1 MTNFPEVNT
10 FEDTVMN
17 VNMWTML
24 VLGAAIFFLFTY
36 QWKNATRNVT
46 TVEDNFPQL
55 ANQELNP
62 FSRGKTWVGNVESIF
77 GKFDLWNWMLPL
89 DPKGLPTRAGML
101 NEVKTMN
108 AFGSTGSDELVDFCD
123 NKV

>member
-77 GKFDLWNWMLPL
+77 GKFDLCNWMLPL
-89 DPKGLPTRAGML
+89 DPKGLPMRAGML
-101 NEVKTMN
+101 NDVKTMN
-108 AFGSTGSDELVDFCD
+108 AFGSTGSDELADFCD